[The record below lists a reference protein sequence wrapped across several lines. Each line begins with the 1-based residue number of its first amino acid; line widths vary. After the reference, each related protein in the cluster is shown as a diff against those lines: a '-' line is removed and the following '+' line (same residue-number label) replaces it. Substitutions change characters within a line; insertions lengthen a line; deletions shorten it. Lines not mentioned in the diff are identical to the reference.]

1 MFEINKKNMKKTI
14 YLMGGLGNNL
24 FQLHLYLFLESKG
37 HKVVL
42 NTTFLNKNIFTKIL
56 GWHIHEKTFLR
67 LFPNINYEH
76 NSNPITITF
85 FLISK
90 IMNLGLFGYIY
101 DRNIYDY
108 SEINKFNYFAGYWQK
123 PENLCLEIIR
133 KIRNNLKISKKENN
147 NVSIHFRGGDF
158 EDNSRLDKEYYT
170 KAISK
175 FPQNTMFKVFTNDK
189 EYFSKIVSEIDNLNL
204 QYSESESVEDD
215 FIGLLNSDNIICSNS
230 TFCLW
235 AAFLSKADR
244 IYMPKNFYRANI
256 FSDKIVE
263 L

>member
-1 MFEINKKNMKKTI
+1 
-14 YLMGGLGNNL
+14 MGGLGNNL
-24 FQLHLYLFLESKG
+24 FQLHLYFFLEGKG

-42 NTTFLNKNIFTKIL
+42 NTTFLNNNIFTKIL
-56 GWHIHEKTFLR
+56 GWHIHDKTFLR
-67 LFPNINYEH
+67 LFPNLNYEH
-76 NSNPITITF
+76 NSNLITIIIF
-85 FLISK
+85 WISK
-90 IMNLGLFGYIY
+90 IMNLGLFGHIY

-108 SEINKFNYFAGYWQK
+108 SEIKKFNYFAGYWQK
-123 PENLCLEIIR
+123 PENLCSEIIS
-133 KIRNNLKISKKENN
+133 KIRNNLMHSEKEKNN

-158 EDNSRLDKEYYT
+158 DNKSRLGKEYYT
-170 KAISK
+170 KAISN
-175 FPQNTMFKVFTNDK
+175 FPPNTSFKVFTNDK
-189 EYFSKIVSEIDNLNL
+189 EYFSKIVSEIDDLNL
-204 QYSESESVEDD
+204 QYSESESVEVD

-244 IYMPKNFYRANI
+244 IYMPENFYRANL

>member
-1 MFEINKKNMKKTI
+1 
-14 YLMGGLGNNL
+14 
-24 FQLHLYLFLESKG
+24 
-37 HKVVL
+37 
-42 NTTFLNKNIFTKIL
+42 
-56 GWHIHEKTFLR
+56 
-67 LFPNINYEH
+67 
-76 NSNPITITF
+76 
-85 FLISK
+85 
-90 IMNLGLFGYIY
+90 MNLGLFGYIY

-204 QYSESESVEDD
+204 
-215 FIGLLNSDNIICSNS
+215 
-230 TFCLW
+230 
-235 AAFLSKADR
+235 
-244 IYMPKNFYRANI
+244 
-256 FSDKIVE
+256 
-263 L
+263 